1 MGDHKGCPYGM
12 CFGLVW
18 ATTRIA
24 LRVAIMR
31 RSTVLILVLLAI
43 CLLLLLADRV
53 IGLGVVKGSLAW
65 VLSPLQR
72 AFYDGGEQVGDF
84 WERLREAERLQ
95 EENKRLWEVVE
106 QLTSERLRYQEIEHE
121 NQELRTLLGLRERY
135 PELELLE
142 AEVIGRDPTGW
153 QQVLRV
159 GWTTQ
164 ERPREVREGM
174 AVIAPA
180 GLVGRVIR
188 VYPNAADVLLITD
201 IGSSVSA
208 VVQTEG
214 RPTGVVDGRWQEG
227 TRLIM
232 RYLPQGAVL
241 HEGDWVLTSGLRL
254 PPFEEEG
261 FPPGIP
267 IGRILHLVTVAD
279 LHQQVELV
287 PAVDFE
293 RLEWISIVLGT
304 KSP

>member
-1 MGDHKGCPYGM
+1 
-12 CFGLVW
+12 
-18 ATTRIA
+18 
-24 LRVAIMR
+24 MR
-31 RSTVLILVLLAI
+31 RSTVLILVLLTI
-43 CLLLLLADRV
+43 SLLLFLADRV
-53 IGLGVVKGSLAW
+53 AGLGVVKGALAW
-65 VLSPLQR
+65 ALGPLQR
-72 AFYDGGEQVGDF
+72 AFYAGGEQAGDF
-84 WERLREAERLQ
+84 WERLWEAERLQ
-95 EENKRLWEVVE
+95 EENKRLWAVVE
-106 QLTSERLRYQEIEHE
+106 QLTAEKLRCQEIEYE
-121 NQELRTLLGLRERY
+121 NRELRALLGLRERY
-135 PELELLE
+135 LELELLE
-142 AEVIGRDPTGW
+142 AEVIGRNPTGW

-159 GWTTQ
+159 GWTAQ
-164 ERPREVREGM
+164 ERSREVREGM

-180 GLVGRVIR
+180 GLVGRVIQ

-214 RPTGVVDGRWQEG
+214 RPSGIVDGRWQEG

-254 PPFEEEG
+254 PPFEEG

-267 IGRILHLVTVAD
+267 IGRILHLVRVAD

-293 RLEWISIVLGT
+293 RLEWVSIVLGDQA
-304 KSP
+304 P

>member
-1 MGDHKGCPYGM
+1 
-12 CFGLVW
+12 
-18 ATTRIA
+18 
-24 LRVAIMR
+24 MR
-31 RSTVLILVLLAI
+31 RSTVLVLVLLAI
-43 CLLLLLADRV
+43 SLFLLLADRV
-53 IGLGVVKGSLAW
+53 LGLGVVKGAFTW

-72 AFYDGGEQVGDF
+72 AFYAGGEQAGDF

-95 EENKRLWEVVE
+95 EENQRLREVVE
-106 QLTSERLRYQEIEHE
+106 QLTAERLRYQEIEHE
-121 NQELRTLLGLRERY
+121 NQELRALLGLRERY

-142 AEVIGRDPTGW
+142 AKVIGHDPTGW
-153 QQVLRV
+153 QQTLRV
-159 GWTTQ
+159 GWTVQ

-214 RPTGVVDGRWQEG
+214 RPTGIVDGRWQEG

-293 RLEWISIVLGT
+293 RLEWVSIVLGT